1 MNHQEV
7 LVMNK
12 TTVVILALLP
22 VLILGL
28 ASCGGAAPAEAPSA
42 PTGDAAKGEQ
52 LYAATCAACHGPEGK
67 GVQGLGKDMTSS
79 EFIAGKTD
87 EELVEFIQV
96 GRPADDPLNTTG
108 MPMLPK
114 GGNSAL
120 TDQDLYDIVAFIR
133 TLQQ

>member
-22 VLILGL
+22 VLILGC